1 MGRFSF
7 IRVRAPAR
15 GCQVLTGSHLRKLA
29 VLIRDKRGYDG
40 GKVPLPPFLIF
51 YAEMESLTPPIR
63 LAAPL
68 SAEWWGGLQS
78 VFVKRERA
86 VGNHIPAHCH
96 SGIIL
101 SP

>member
-51 YAEMESLTPPIR
+51 YVEMESLTPPVR

-68 SAEWWGGLQS
+68 SAEWWGAYNLFLS
-78 VFVKRERA
+78 SERERA
-86 VGNHIPAHCH
+86 
-96 SGIIL
+96 GIIFRRIAIL
-101 SP
+101 A

>member
-51 YAEMESLTPPIR
+51 YAEMESLTPPVR
-63 LAAPL
+63 LAAPF
-68 SAEWWGGLQS
+68 SAEWWGDFTQPHKKS
-78 VFVKRERA
+78 SFVRLE
-86 VGNHIPAHCH
+86 
-96 SGIIL
+96 
-101 SP
+101 